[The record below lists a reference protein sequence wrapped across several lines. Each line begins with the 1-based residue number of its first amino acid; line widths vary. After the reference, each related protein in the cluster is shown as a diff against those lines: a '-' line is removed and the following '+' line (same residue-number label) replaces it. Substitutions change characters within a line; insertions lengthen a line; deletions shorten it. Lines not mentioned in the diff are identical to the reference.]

1 MNTKASLENYSD
13 ILLVRKLQGYFE
25 LMKPRVMS
33 LVIFTAFVGMFL
45 APGRI
50 EYLNYLFVI
59 LAIAIGAGSSASI
72 NMWFDEDIDRTMERT
87 KTRPIPLGIVTK
99 NEALV
104 LGIFSGIIS
113 LLLMQWFANPL
124 ATSLLLFTILFYIF
138 IYTFWLK
145 RTTSL
150 NIVIGGAA
158 GAIPPII
165 GWTAVSPEISF
176 LPISMFLIIFFW
188 TPPHFWALS
197 VYRYND
203 YENAKVPM
211 LPNVKSIYDTKKQ
224 IVYYTA
230 LLIIFSYSP
239 YLDKNIGLIYFIIAT
254 ILNFILLSSSIK
266 LRKTKEKKSK
276 PNKEGLKFFALSIFY
291 LFSLFSALVIDHL
304 IKI

>member
-45 APGRI
+45 APGQI
-50 EYLNYLFVI
+50 EYLNYIFVI

-165 GWTAVSPEISF
+165 GWTAVSTEISF

>member
-1 MNTKASLENYSD
+1 MNTKVSIDKYSQN
-13 ILLVRKLQGYFE
+13 LFVRKIQGYFE

-45 APGRI
+45 APGQILYI
-50 EYLNYLFVI
+50 EYIFVI
-59 LAIAIGAGSSASI
+59 IAIAIGAGSSASI
-72 NMWFDEDIDRTMERT
+72 NMWFDEDIDRSMERT
-87 KTRPIPLGIVTK
+87 KTRPIPLGIVSK

-104 LGIFSGIIS
+104 LGIFTGIIS
-113 LLLMQWFANPL
+113 LLLMQWFSNSL

-165 GWTAVSPEISF
+165 GWTAVTPEISF

-197 VYRYND
+197 VYRFND

-211 LPNVKSIYDTKKQ
+211 LPNVKSIQDTKKQ
-224 IVYYTA
+224 IVYYSLILIVFSYFPIIDKNVGLVY
-230 LLIIFSYSP
+230 LLIAS
-239 YLDKNIGLIYFIIAT
+239 
-254 ILNFILLSSSIK
+254 ILNVILFKSAIK
-266 LRKTKEKKSK
+266 LKNTKEKKSL
-276 PNKEGLKFFALSIFY
+276 PNSEGLKFFALSIFY
-291 LFSLFSALVIDHL
+291 LFSLFSALLIDHL

>member
-1 MNTKASLENYSD
+1 MDTKALSKEYSEN
-13 ILLVRKLQGYFE
+13 LLLRKLQGYYE

-45 APGRI
+45 APGKI
-50 EYLNYLFVI
+50 EYVSYFIVI
-59 LAIAIGAGSSASI
+59 IAIAIGAGSSAAI

-87 KTRPIPLGIVTK
+87 KNRPIPLGIVSK

-104 LGIFSGIIS
+104 LGIFTGIVS
-113 LLLMQWFANPL
+113 LILMQWFSNPL
-124 ATSLLLFTILFYIF
+124 STSLLLFTILFYIF

-165 GWTAVSPEISF
+165 GWTAVTPEINF
-176 LPISMFLIIFFW
+176 LPISLFLIIFFW

-197 VYRYND
+197 VYRFKD

-211 LPNVKSIYDTKKQ
+211 LPNVKSIDDTKKQ
-224 IVYYTA
+224 ILYYTII
-230 LLIIFSYSP
+230 LIFFSYFP
-239 YLDKNIGLIYFIIAT
+239 FIDQNVGLIYLLLAT
-254 ILNFILLSSSIK
+254 ILNFFLISSSIK
-266 LRKTKEKKSK
+266 LKKTKEKKSK
-276 PNKEGLKFFALSIFY
+276 PNIEGLKFFALTIFY
-291 LFSLFSALVIDHL
+291 LFSLFSALLIDNL
-304 IKI
+304 ITI

>member
-1 MNTKASLENYSD
+1 VNTKASLENYSD

-45 APGRI
+45 APGQI
-50 EYLNYLFVI
+50 EYLNYIFVI

>member
-50 EYLNYLFVI
+50 EYLNYIFVI

>member
-1 MNTKASLENYSD
+1 MNTKASLENYSN

-50 EYLNYLFVI
+50 EYLNYIFVI

-165 GWTAVSPEISF
+165 GWSAVSPEISF

-239 YLDKNIGLIYFIIAT
+239 YLDKNIGLIYFVIAT
-254 ILNFILLSSSIK
+254 ILNFILFSSSIK
-266 LRKTKEKKSK
+266 LRKTKENKSK

>member
-50 EYLNYLFVI
+50 EYLNYIFVI

-165 GWTAVSPEISF
+165 GWSAVSPEISF

>member
-1 MNTKASLENYSD
+1 MYNKSTLERYSD
-13 ILLVRKLQGYFE
+13 NLFLRKLKGYYE

-45 APGRI
+45 APGKI
-50 EYLNYLFVI
+50 ESINYFIVI
-59 LAIAIGAGSSASI
+59 IAIAIGAGSSAAI

-87 KTRPIPLGIVTK
+87 KTRPIPLGIVSK

-113 LLLMQWFANPL
+113 LILMQWFSNSL
-124 ATSLLLFTILFYIF
+124 STSLLLFTILFYIF

-150 NIVIGGAA
+150 NIVIGGAS
-158 GAIPPII
+158 GAIPPVI
-165 GWTAVSPEISF
+165 GWTAVTPEISF

-197 VYRYND
+197 VYRFND

-211 LPNVKSIYDTKKQ
+211 LPNVKSIENTKKQ
-224 IVYYTA
+224 IVNYTVV
-230 LLIIFSYSP
+230 LIFSSYLP
-239 YLDKNIGLIYFIIAT
+239 YISESVGIIYLGLAT
-254 ILNFILLSSSIK
+254 ILNFFLIISSVK
-266 LRKTKEKKSK
+266 LKNSKEKKLL
-276 PNKEGLKFFALSIFY
+276 PNPEGLKFFAISIFY
-291 LFSLFSALVIDHL
+291 LFSLFSALLIDHL
-304 IKI
+304 I

>member
-45 APGRI
+45 APDRI
-50 EYLNYLFVI
+50 EYLNYIFVI

-203 YENAKVPM
+203 YKNAKVPM

>member
-50 EYLNYLFVI
+50 EYLNYIFVI

-165 GWTAVSPEISF
+165 GWTAVSSEISF

>member
-1 MNTKASLENYSD
+1 VNTKASLENYSD

-50 EYLNYLFVI
+50 EYLNYIFVI

-203 YENAKVPM
+203 YKNAKVPM

-239 YLDKNIGLIYFIIAT
+239 YLDKNIGLIYFVIAT

>member
-1 MNTKASLENYSD
+1 VNTKASLENYSD

-50 EYLNYLFVI
+50 EYLNYIFVI

-239 YLDKNIGLIYFIIAT
+239 YLDKNIGLIYFVIAT